1 MSEQQESRPLTR
13 RERRLLEMAAAEQ
26 GNEAQPSAAD
36 AQEPA
41 DSPKDDA
48 EAQAVPAA
56 QVGGHRGPAD
66 SLHGTESA
74 APDPSQDAG
83 DSDASEPEID
93 ISPVDADGNPRTRR
107 EMRRLR
113 EEALERLAAAAAAE
127 ASDAPDAVPAAE
139 EPEAPV
145 EEPEAPVEEPE
156 APAEPEEAVA
166 SDAVVASD
174 EAAAPEDGDTP
185 DDADVP
191 EAADAPEE
199 KSPSES
205 PAAAEVPPP
214 PVSAFDRARATPQ
227 ATTTD
232 AEPARSDDTGQ
243 QEEKAIDADDSAGGA
258 ADEHSDDRSAG
269 AEGAGF
275 DEIVAPTE
283 PFSLEDLREA
293 EGAPDGAVPTVSE
306 LVEEPSSAELPA
318 TEPLAETPAEVA
330 EEKPKSRLPWRR
342 GRSKSKNTAP
352 EPEAPDEA
360 SDEITADADL
370 SVAAVGDVSEPDDSQ
385 QSSAVTDG
393 QEDAGVAEQV
403 ELAESARADEEAGVL
418 SEIVEENAAADSSEA
433 EAGSSSSEAEP
444 EQPKQGYSFPDIVPP
459 EEWRSVFDDPSTRVV
474 PNAPRT
480 EPAQSTGGFDDLIS
494 RAVVEEG
501 GTDGSNTAA
510 LILPSMPQDGG
521 LSGPLGGT
529 GELFV
534 TGSIDLPKSI
544 GETGGHSSLHDSIE
558 MDPVD
563 EEPGSPQAPVP
574 SESDGGPVS
583 ARRAVSAVSQTGVPT
598 ITEVK
603 KDRSKLPLVLSVT
616 GGTLVLGVGALV
628 VWGATNGF
636 FG

>member
-26 GNEAQPSAAD
+26 GNEAQPSAAGE
-36 AQEPA
+36 QESA
-41 DSPKDDA
+41 DSPKDDT
-48 EAQAVPAA
+48 EAGAIPAV

-66 SLHGTESA
+66 SSHDTESA
-74 APDPSQDAG
+74 APDPAQGAG
-83 DSDASEPEID
+83 DTDAPEPEID
-93 ISPVDADGNPRTRR
+93 ISPVDAEGNPRTRR

-113 EEALERLAAAAAAE
+113 EEALERLAADAE
-127 ASDAPDAVPAAE
+127 AKESDSLSAAPATE
-139 EPEAPV
+139 ETEAPV
-145 EEPEAPVEEPE
+145 EE
-156 APAEPEEAVA
+156 APAESA
-166 SDAVVASD
+166 D
-174 EAAAPEDGDTP
+174 AAALEDAAVSENTDTPNDTEVPEDTG
-185 DDADVP
+185 
-191 EAADAPEE
+191 APEE
-199 KSPSES
+199 SSPSES
-205 PAAAEVPPP
+205 PGAAEVPPP
-214 PVSAFDRARATPQ
+214 PVSAFDRARATPH
-227 ATTTD
+227 ATTAD
-232 AEPARSDDTGQ
+232 VDPAGSDDTGQ
-243 QEEKAIDADDSAGGA
+243 QEEKPVDADDTAGGA
-258 ADEHSDDRSAG
+258 ADEHSDDQSAG
-269 AEGAGF
+269 AEAADF

-293 EGAPDGAVPTVSE
+293 EGAPEGAVPTVSE
-306 LVEEPSSAELPA
+306 LVEEPPSEDQPV
-318 TEPLAETPAEVA
+318 TESLEEAPVEVA
-330 EEKPKSRLPWRR
+330 AGKPKSRLPWRR
-342 GRSKSKNTAP
+342 SKSKSKNAAP
-352 EPEAPDEA
+352 KTEAHDEA
-360 SDEITADADL
+360 SDDATADADL
-370 SVAAVGDVSEPDDSQ
+370 SEAAAGDDSGSDESQ

-393 QEDAGVAEQV
+393 QADAGIAEQV

-418 SEIVEENAAADSSEA
+418 SEIVEESAAADSSVEEA
-433 EAGSSSSEAEP
+433 EPNSSEAESKR
-444 EQPKQGYSFPDIVPP
+444 PKQGYSFPDIVPP

-474 PNAPRT
+474 PSTPRA
-480 EPAQSTGGFDDLIS
+480 EQAQSTGGFDDLIS

-563 EEPGSPQAPVP
+563 EEPGSPQAPMP